1 MGELWNGDTAN
12 PWMNSGNH
20 VMLLGDLVSW
30 IYEDVA
36 GINSDEN
43 KPGFKHIV
51 MKPAFNVD
59 EIDDINASYKSIYG
73 TIVSRWHKKAG
84 KLIWHVEIPA
94 NTTAELHTARRQ
106 HQEHRFGQIR
116 HYCRTAHDRQSRSF

>member
-1 MGELWNGDTAN
+1 
-12 PWMNSGNH
+12 
-20 VMLLGDLVSW
+20 MLLGDLVSW

-94 NTTAELHTARRQ
+94 NTTAELHMPDGSIKNIAEASDMLNISLLSKKVKKYYLCYQRL
-106 HQEHRFGQIR
+106 HR
-116 HYCRTAHDRQSRSF
+116 